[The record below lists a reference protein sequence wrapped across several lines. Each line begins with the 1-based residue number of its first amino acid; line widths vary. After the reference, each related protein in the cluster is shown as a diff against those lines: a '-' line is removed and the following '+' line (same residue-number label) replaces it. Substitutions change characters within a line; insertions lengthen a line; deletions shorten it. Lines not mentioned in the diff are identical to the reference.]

1 MTPKQRNTHSG
12 ATERVQSNALAGRV
26 TTNQQEKSNDY

>member
-1 MTPKQRNTHSG
+1 MTPKQRNTHPG
-12 ATERVQSNALAGRV
+12 REWVQSNALAGRV